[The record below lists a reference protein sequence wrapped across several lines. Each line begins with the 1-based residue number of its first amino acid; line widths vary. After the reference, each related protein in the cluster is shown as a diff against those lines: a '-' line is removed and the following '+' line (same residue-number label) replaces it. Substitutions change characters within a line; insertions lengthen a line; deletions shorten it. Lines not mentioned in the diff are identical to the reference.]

1 MVSIFKD
8 TIKSPLKEFEYTQS
22 KIRSDKDEL
31 KKGGHVTLN
40 FRDKILGFYWLSV
53 VLLFTASQRVKG
65 YFITIRI

>member
-22 KIRSDKDEL
+22 KIRSAKDVL

-40 FRDKILGFYWLSV
+40 FRYKRLGNNWSYASV
-53 VLLFTASQRVKG
+53 TTSNSNRSISK
-65 YFITIRI
+65 

>member
-22 KIRSDKDEL
+22 KIRSDKDGL

-40 FRDKILGFYWLSV
+40 FRDKKLGYYWSWV
-53 VLLFTASQRVKG
+53 NK
-65 YFITIRI
+65 